1 MTENKGRVSREYSTD
16 SSKINRVI
24 CVMSYQSSA
33 SSLMTSLL
41 DFHPNI
47 ISTPD
52 DVLGGFHDFWAEM
65 GHLNRDD
72 LINKFI
78 ESYAMLFDARLK
90 NSGNVY
96 SGEILGFTK
105 LGPNRDELLYV
116 DTEKFKNSME
126 KLIIKKNQVSRKL
139 FFQSLHI
146 AYAEALDRKINNP
159 IIVFGLH
166 NTYAPER
173 LQILLEDFK
182 NIKFIQM
189 VRNPVRVVASRFRWQ
204 SRIGKDVL
212 RGFGRAI
219 INASKGGVIDST
231 TPSSNWR
238 AIRMEDLHLNPTE
251 TLNKLC
257 SWLELPW
264 DKSLLKSTVNG
275 KKWWNLKGAIQ
286 VSGFS
291 RDIASQSFDEYLPFV
306 DKIRIS
312 ILFSR
317 KCISWKYR
325 IPSLSGSIIAKLFIL
340 PFLLFP
346 FKMEFMSLSFLD
358 KDSRNTKNSLFVKI
372 LFILWEVI
380 SGFLRVR
387 VALFQVWLTSFK
399 KSNEVELL

>member
-1 MTENKGRVSREYSTD
+1 MSKNTGTGFGEYSND
-16 SSKINRVI
+16 ISKINRVI

-52 DVLGGFHDFWAEM
+52 DILGGFHDFWFEN
-65 GHLNRDD
+65 GHLNCND

-96 SGEILGFTK
+96 SGEILGFTR

-116 DTEKFKNSME
+116 DKEKFKNSLSN
-126 KLIIKKNQVSRKL
+126 LILNKSQVSRKL
-139 FFQSLHI
+139 FFRSLHI
-146 AYAEALDRKINNP
+146 AYAEALGRKINNP

-173 LQILLEDFK
+173 LKILLEDFK
-182 NIKFIQM
+182 DVKFIQM

-219 INASKGGVIDST
+219 INASKGGVSDPST
-231 TPSSNWR
+231 PPNNWR
-238 AIRMEDLHLNPTE
+238 AIRMEDLHSDP
-251 TLNKLC
+251 NKILSELC

-264 DKSLLKSTVNG
+264 DESLLKSTVNG
-275 KKWWNLKGAIQ
+275 KKWWNLKGSIQ

-291 RDIASQSFDEYLPFV
+291 KNIASQSF
-306 DKIRIS
+306 
-312 ILFSR
+312 
-317 KCISWKYR
+317 
-325 IPSLSGSIIAKLFIL
+325 GIIT
-340 PFLLFP
+340 FP
-346 FKMEFMSLSFLD
+346 P
-358 KDSRNTKNSLFVKI
+358 
-372 LFILWEVI
+372 
-380 SGFLRVR
+380 
-387 VALFQVWLTSFK
+387 
-399 KSNEVELL
+399 

>member
-1 MTENKGRVSREYSTD
+1 MTEKKSRVSREYSTD
-16 SSKINRVI
+16 TSKTNRVI

-41 DFHPNI
+41 DFHPNV

-52 DVLGGFHDFWAEM
+52 DVIGGFHDFWNEM

-105 LGPNRDELLYV
+105 LGPNRDEVLYV
-116 DTEKFKNSME
+116 DREKFKNSME

-146 AYAEALDRKINNP
+146 AYAEALDRTINDP

-182 NIKFIQM
+182 NVKFIQM
-189 VRNPVRVVASRFRWQ
+189 VRNPVHVVASRFRWQ
-204 SRIGKDVL
+204 SRIGNDVL

-219 INASKGGVIDST
+219 INASRGGVCDPL

-238 AIRMEDLHLNPTE
+238 AIRMEDLHLNPNE

-257 SWLELPW
+257 DWLELPW
-264 DKSLLKSTVNG
+264 NESLLKSTVNG

-291 RDIASQSFDEYLPFV
+291 KDIASQSFDEYLPFI
-306 DKIRIS
+306 DKLRIS
-312 ILFSR
+312 ILLSR

-325 IPSLSGSIIAKLFIL
+325 IPTLCESILAKLFIL
-340 PFLLFP
+340 PFLIFP
-346 FKMEFMSLSFLD
+346 FKMEFMSLPFLGGGSS
-358 KDSRNTKNSLFVKI
+358 KNRNTLF
-372 LFILWEVI
+372 FILWQII

-387 VALFQVWLTSFK
+387 LALFQVWLTSFK